1 MTNYTEQ
8 VTAFDYE
15 VRDHATLGPVGVIT
29 ARAGGP
35 KPATLGRQS
44 VDNLV
49 EAVAQAVAAAG
60 NGDIRAIAITGE
72 DRIFL
77 AGADLAMFAAGT
89 APEVIRDMTRKMHG
103 LQVLLRTVDVP
114 VLAHINGAALGGGL
128 ETALMA
134 SIRTAGP
141 QVKGIGLPE
150 TSLGILPGWG
160 GTTLLPAL
168 IDPEDALTIIVD
180 EPAKDRTMDAQT
192 ALERGVVHALVDDLD
207 AALDY
212 VAENPGVSGA
222 VGPDSRSS
230 AADSADGADRAAD
243 AGDSAAAAGAAADRA
258 EPLPTADS
266 DRAKALVEALKKR
279 ERLARVRDAQGAPAT
294 LRVLTL
300 VTQLLDS
307 TLEDALAR
315 EADAIVELAQTPAAE
330 GALHAA
336 ELLRRGKP
344 SRTPIEGAKDIT
356 KVGVAGAGLMA
367 SQIAAQLARGLRVPV
382 IMRDLDDAIAA
393 KGLANA
399 QRILTDAGDAD
410 AAELLSATTDLED
423 LRGADLVLEAV
434 PEVMGIKQSVFA
446 ELEDVLEADALLVT
460 NTSSLS
466 VTEMSSKLD
475 HPERVVGLHFFNPVA
490 KMPLVEVIHTDATD
504 ETTLATGREV
514 VRRMRKFAVDSAD
527 APGFIVNRLL
537 FRMLG
542 TVLSA
547 IDAGA
552 SAQKVDESL
561 DALGLPMRPL
571 TLLDMVGLAVADH
584 VGQVM
589 VDKEGPER
597 FHASRGLHAMAEAGE
612 RFTEEGHRPPAPVRA
627 EVDEVFA
634 RANDSEP
641 DQPRPKT
648 GDRLLEEV
656 EKGLADEI
664 TRMVDEGVVQRLE
677 DIDLALILGAGFPR
691 HRGGIST
698 FLRQRGL
705 L

>member
-60 NGDIRAIAITGE
+60 NGDIRAIALTGE

-89 APEVIRDMTRKMHG
+89 DPEVIRDMTRKMHG

-192 ALERGVVHALVDDLD
+192 ALERGVVLALVDDLD

-258 EPLPTADS
+258 EPLPAADS

-634 RANDSEP
+634 RANEGEP

-664 TRMVDEGVVQRLE
+664 TRMVDEGVVQRIE

-698 FLRQRGL
+698 YLRQRGL

>member
-230 AADSADGADRAAD
+230 AADSAYGAD
-243 AGDSAAAAGAAADRA
+243 SA
-258 EPLPTADS
+258 EPLPAADS

-367 SQIAAQLARGLRVPV
+367 SQIAAQLARGLRVHV

-634 RANDSEP
+634 RANEGEP

-656 EKGLADEI
+656 EKSLADEI
-664 TRMVDEGVVQRLE
+664 TRMVDEGVVQRIE

-698 FLRQRGL
+698 YLRQRGL